1 MSAESTE
8 GRILVVDDEEYIR
21 ELVTTALRFSG
32 FDVEAAEDGLSALRQ
47 VREFDPQLLVLDVS
61 MPGIDGLEVCRRL
74 RDAGDATPVVFL
86 TARDSDEDKLAGFQ
100 GGGDDYVTKPF
111 SLDELVERIRAVLR
125 RTNPA
130 AEAERRLLGYG
141 DLEMDED
148 AHRVTRAG
156 ERIELSPTE
165 YKLLRYL
172 LLNAEQVVSKAQIL
186 ERVWQYDFGGDASAV
201 ETYISYLRKKIDAG
215 RPKLIHTVRGFGYTL
230 RSES

>member
-1 MSAESTE
+1 MTQAEHE

-32 FDVEAAEDGLSALRQ
+32 FDVEAAEDGLSALRKA
-47 VREFDPQLLVLDVS
+47 REFEPQLLVLDAS

-74 RDAGDATPVVFL
+74 RDAGDTTPVAFL
-86 TARDSDEDKLAGFQ
+86 TARDSDEDKLAGFR

-111 SLDELVERIRAVLR
+111 SLDELVEGIRAVLR
-125 RTNPA
+125 RASPT
-130 AEAERRLLGYG
+130 AEAERRLLIYR

-201 ETYISYLRKKIDAG
+201 ETYISYLRKKVDTE

-230 RSES
+230 RSEP

>member
-1 MSAESTE
+1 MTQAEHE

-32 FDVEAAEDGLSALRQ
+32 FDVEAAEDGLSALRKA
-47 VREFDPQLLVLDVS
+47 REFEPQLLVLDAS

-74 RDAGDATPVVFL
+74 RDAGDTTPVVFL
-86 TARDSDEDKLAGFQ
+86 TARDSDEDKLAGFR

-125 RTNPA
+125 RASPT
-130 AEAERRLLGYG
+130 AEAERRLLIYR

-201 ETYISYLRKKIDAG
+201 ETYISYLRKKVDTE

-230 RSES
+230 RSEP